1 MSDFRSWDELTV
13 VEQLQSTFSDYYKSM
28 YGFRPRHGS
37 TEQWNSEAWLRE
49 QLDDLDDDA
58 ERVTNEEALREA
70 LAIATFEETITKSI
84 AAGAADRETAIRW
97 LMQESPDPAD
107 VGYFCY
113 SNGLPYDYFSPKE
126 AA

>member
-37 TEQWNSEAWLRE
+37 TEQWN
-49 QLDDLDDDA
+49 DDA